1 MFRTISGGLL
11 ACTVGAARAAE
22 TPAALEPVNF
32 TGAFNV
38 VIALVV
44 VLVAFFLIVLAMRRF
59 TGMRSGGNGTLR
71 IVDGLMLGVR
81 DRIVLVQVGDD
92 QVLLGLT
99 PGRIQPLHVL
109 RGKTPGTAEF
119 STELAARIASSS
131 TTPEQTRC
139 G

>member
-11 ACTVGAARAAE
+11 ACAVGAARAAE
-22 TPAALEPVNF
+22 APSGLQPLDL

-44 VLVAFFLIVLAMRRF
+44 VLAVFFLVMLAMRRY
-59 TGMRSGGNGTLR
+59 TGIRSGGTGTLR

-99 PGRIQPLHVL
+99 PGRIQPLHVV
-109 RGKTPGTAEF
+109 RGKSAGTPEF
-119 STELAARIASSS
+119 STELAARIASAN
-131 TTPEQTRC
+131 TPPEQT
-139 G
+139 